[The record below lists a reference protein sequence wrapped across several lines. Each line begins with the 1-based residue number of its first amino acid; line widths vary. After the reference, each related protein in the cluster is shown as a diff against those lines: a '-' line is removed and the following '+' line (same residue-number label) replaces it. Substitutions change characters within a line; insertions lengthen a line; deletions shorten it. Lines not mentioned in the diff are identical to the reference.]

1 MSISSIMELTTFAG
15 LPNHLD
21 IGNLH
26 FVSGAPN

>member
-1 MSISSIMELTTFAG
+1 MSISSTMEPTFIEG